1 MVKHS
6 AIFETLEL
14 GLRKQDQ
21 LLRPLETSKHRSLE
35 ILKCWSS
42 ADTQIG
48 IMMGQIHF
56 RAVEGLPGRRTQWVA
71 SVMWGKEVVLI
82 WWRKDHCNRKG
93 DIYVCTGCLEGHSD
107 STRDMLG

>member
-21 LLRPLETSKHRSLE
+21 LLRPLETSKSRNVERRSRE

-42 ADTQIG
+42 ANTEIG
-48 IMMGQIHF
+48 IVMGQIHF
-56 RAVEGLPGRRTQWVA
+56 RAVEGLPGRRARWAA
-71 SVMWGKEVVLI
+71 SVM
-82 WWRKDHCNRKG
+82 
-93 DIYVCTGCLEGHSD
+93 
-107 STRDMLG
+107 